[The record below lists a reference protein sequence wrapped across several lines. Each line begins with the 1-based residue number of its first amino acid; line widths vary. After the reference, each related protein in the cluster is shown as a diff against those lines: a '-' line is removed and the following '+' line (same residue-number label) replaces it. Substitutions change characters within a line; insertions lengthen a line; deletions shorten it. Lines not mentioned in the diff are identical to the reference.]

1 MNLPTPLFV
10 EKVLIMTEE
19 NPKDNT
25 KAHYVRIP
33 ANLFVR
39 VKAFA
44 SENNYQIEGV
54 VIETIDVFLRE
65 QKKRKQ

>member
-1 MNLPTPLFV
+1 
-10 EKVLIMTEE
+10 MTEE

-44 SENNYQIEGV
+44 SENNYKIEGV
-54 VIETIDVFLRE
+54 VIEAIDVFLRE
-65 QKKRKQ
+65 QKKTKQ